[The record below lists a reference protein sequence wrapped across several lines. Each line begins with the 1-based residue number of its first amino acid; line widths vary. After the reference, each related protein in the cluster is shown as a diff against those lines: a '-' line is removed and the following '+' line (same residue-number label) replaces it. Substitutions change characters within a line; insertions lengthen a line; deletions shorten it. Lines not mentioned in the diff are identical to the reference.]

1 MIILLGRI
9 PSHPLGLNQSLKL
22 QQRLQDISVRTAA
35 SNIENL
41 IDQSSSSSSLASSS
55 TSNTMLAATTSTTT
69 ATTSQTTPKAT
80 TSRVKSLSSSNSTN
94 HLKNAFKEL
103 SNNTTTTTTTN
114 STGNKKRSLSTSIQP
129 ALGLRSSSKRTTTT
143 TTIDRPKNGVDEVS
157 QHSDVNHEGA
167 IGEDECAMMMKVCC
181 PVQGCVSGVSLD
193 GLDESHVSYDKCPL
207 YFGMHGD
214 ECRTRRVEYER
225 HMKEMKEKLAR
236 ITDGKKALRNKVP
249 ILYFTYTLIKNTK
262 NQALANN

>member
-1 MIILLGRI
+1 M
-9 PSHPLGLNQSLKL
+9 
-22 QQRLQDISVRTAA
+22 
-35 SNIENL
+35 
-41 IDQSSSSSSLASSS
+41 
-55 TSNTMLAATTSTTT
+55 
-69 ATTSQTTPKAT
+69 
-80 TSRVKSLSSSNSTN
+80 KSLSSSNSTN

-181 PVQGCVSGVSLD
+181 PVQGCASGVSLD

-225 HMKEMKEKLAR
+225 RMKEMKEKLAR

-249 ILYFTYTLIKNTK
+249 ILYFTHS
-262 NQALANN
+262 